1 MKIKYIIYNGLDK
14 YPPCFSQIR
23 MLKKLNYD
31 LEVIYGN
38 CANSTLKIL
47 ESEGIKLTKIEYIKE
62 ENISKLEKLKRIF
75 IFRKNLTKYLKK
87 IDKNAII
94 WFGNAES
101 AIIMKGKMRKRK
113 YIISLL
119 ELYDDKDKFRG
130 KLLHGLVENAL
141 MVTVCEETRGYLVKH
156 WYNLEYLPTVFPNK
170 AYEQIRKTR
179 VSPSCEE
186 TKKIIDQIK
195 NDKVI
200 IYQGIIFKTDELI
213 ETAKA
218 LREINDDYKLVL
230 LGMDRENVYEE
241 IKKIYNNTV
250 FFNYVP
256 APLHLEITSYARI
269 GILFYKPN
277 VLNNA
282 YCAPNK
288 IYEYSGFGIPMI
300 GNYIPGL
307 NNTIGKAGA
316 GICVKLSKEN
326 IKQAI
331 TEIENNYELFS
342 KNSKAFFENCDNLE
356 TMKEFMNEIKNKLGN
371 IDERTNR

>member
-31 LEVIYGN
+31 IEVIYGN
-38 CANSTLKIL
+38 CAPSTLEIL
-47 ESEGIKLTKIEYIKE
+47 KADNIKLTNIKYIKE
-62 ENISKLEKLKRIF
+62 ENIGKLEKMKRIYS
-75 IFRKNLTKYLKK
+75 FRYNLTKYLKTF
-87 IDKNAII
+87 DDNALI

-101 AIIMKGKMRKRK
+101 AIVMKGKLKNKK

-141 MVTVCEETRGYLVKH
+141 MVTVCEETRGYLVRH
-156 WYNLEYLPTVFPNK
+156 WYNLDYLPTVFPNK
-170 AYEQIRKTR
+170 AYEQIEDRRHK
-179 VSPSCEE
+179 PSCEL
-186 TKKIIDQIK
+186 TKKIIDTIK
-195 NDKVI
+195 DDKVI

-218 LREINDDYKLVL
+218 LKELNKGYKLVL
-230 LGMDRENVYEE
+230 MGMDKENVFQY
-241 IKKIYNNTV
+241 IKRIYNNTV
-250 FFNYVP
+250 FFEYVP

-269 GILFYKPN
+269 GVLFYRPN
-277 VLNNA
+277 KLNNA

-288 IYEYSGFGIPMI
+288 IYEYSGFGIPII

-326 IKQAI
+326 IKNAI
-331 TEIENNYELFS
+331 LEIENNYDSFS
-342 KNSKAFFENCDNLE
+342 KNAKKFFESCDNLE
-356 TMKEFMNEIKNKLGN
+356 TLKEFMKNIELKMVDKNEKN
-371 IDERTNR
+371 D